1 LYTNFDIKGV
11 QKGSSWIINTSYIG
25 DYSGIVFSITS
36 VGQIQYT
43 STNQLFWTSTTMK
56 FRGHTTSV

>member
-25 DYSGIVFSITS
+25 DFSGIVFSITS

-43 STNQLFWTSTTMK
+43 STNRLFWTSTTMK